1 MEKTLKI
8 ETRPLSSTPT
18 ELPPGM
24 KNQMMKLVNRE
35 GSSIS
40 LSSEKEIIGN
50 IQLLELE
57 MASAVIDSVVE
68 MNEKSNFIVR
78 KSFHSFHPDSIIL
91 PTISIPNG
99 KVRKSVAKPIFRSK
113 FGSKF
118 GAKFNLF
125 DGRGY

>member
-1 MEKTLKI
+1 
-8 ETRPLSSTPT
+8 
-18 ELPPGM
+18 
-24 KNQMMKLVNRE
+24 MKLVNRE

-99 KVRKSVAKPIFRSK
+99 KVRKISCETNFQI
-113 FGSKF
+113 
-118 GAKFNLF
+118 
-125 DGRGY
+125 